1 MNEVVFC
8 DYLRRKNSDLSFLQS
23 EARLWCLASPEM
35 ASGRDFDK
43 QRTQGHDFV
52 YTYNKKVRSIEL
64 RTEKH
69 IALIKCCQTLL
80 YPFYRI
86 FKSSKTLPNTKSKPV
101 FLSKHTLSIKIAI
114 ILNLC
119 CKTILTY
126 NEKKIKRQ
134 IGKI

>member
-64 RTEKH
+64 RTEKRRQLLLSRSFPDYYC
-69 IALIKCCQTLL
+69 IRERKASLRFYQT
-80 YPFYRI
+80 
-86 FKSSKTLPNTKSKPV
+86 
-101 FLSKHTLSIKIAI
+101 
-114 ILNLC
+114 
-119 CKTILTY
+119 
-126 NEKKIKRQ
+126 
-134 IGKI
+134 